1 MKTEKIHCILEFDQS
16 QWLKPFTEFNTQKR
30 IEAEKNNEKNRKA
43 LYKLMNN
50 AMYRKTIENLRNR
63 IDVKLE
69 NNKKDCLKCT
79 SKQSYIS
86 HKIFDNS
93 LVVIH
98 KSKLVLKLN
107 NPAYITMCLLEL
119 SKV

>member
-1 MKTEKIHCILEFDQS
+1 
-16 QWLKPFTEFNTQKR
+16 
-30 IEAEKNNEKNRKA
+30 
-43 LYKLMNN
+43 MNN
-50 AMYRKTIENLRNR
+50 AIYRKTIENLRNR

-98 KSKLVLKLN
+98 KSKLALKLN
-107 NPAYITMCLLEL
+107 NPAYIITRILEL
-119 SKV
+119 SKVWMYKFHYDYIKNKYDKKTKLLFTLIV